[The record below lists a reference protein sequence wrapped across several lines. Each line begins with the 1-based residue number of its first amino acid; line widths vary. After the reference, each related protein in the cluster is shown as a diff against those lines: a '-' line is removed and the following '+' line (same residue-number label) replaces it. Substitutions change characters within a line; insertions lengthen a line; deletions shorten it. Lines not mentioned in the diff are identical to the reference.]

1 MRGADDCLNC
11 KLKFLKNKIFVFII
25 VDEQNDAECSTPP
38 LFARYVLGH
47 LHKKLIKTL
56 PDVHVSREMDD
67 PFAIFCKKNDSVQKL
82 VFFCISYQISKS

>member
-1 MRGADDCLNC
+1 MRSADDCLKC

-25 VDEQNDAECSTPP
+25 VDEQNEAECSTYP

-56 PDVHVSREMDD
+56 PDVSREMDD
-67 PFAIFCKKNDSVQKL
+67 PFTIFCKKMIK
-82 VFFCISYQISKS
+82 FKSW